1 MRWQTGIRIEKRAS
15 CSTLVICII
24 DSQLVCNREH
34 AGRECERVIAVSTQF
49 DYAQPFFEQV
59 RELKERPTDPRT
71 LPD

>member
-1 MRWQTGIRIEKRAS
+1 MFLINFGHLHHRCPARLHSRT
-15 CSTLVICII
+15 
-24 DSQLVCNREH
+24 